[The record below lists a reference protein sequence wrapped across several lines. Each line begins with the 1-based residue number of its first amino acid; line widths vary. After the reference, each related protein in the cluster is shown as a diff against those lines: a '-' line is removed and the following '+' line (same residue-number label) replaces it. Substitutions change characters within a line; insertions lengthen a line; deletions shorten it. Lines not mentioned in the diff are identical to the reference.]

1 MPKPVPQLVRILS
14 LAAAA
19 VLCAAVANR
28 LAPPARR
35 LDWLG
40 RVPLAAALPATGDGP
55 APAPTPGP
63 GPGPA
68 PAPIPEPTPG
78 PTPAP
83 GPAPK
88 PSPDPAPQPV
98 PARAAPARPATA
110 PAPALDAATRF
121 PPAPDAVVQ
130 EIASRDA
137 WDAFRLKLPFLD
149 ARRSEDYL
157 AGHLPGSWSVP
168 VWEADV
174 ADRITEFEARVRPAP
189 RDPIVIYCSGGDCE
203 DSRLLARKLVE
214 LGYRH
219 LLIYR
224 DGFPDWV
231 AQRRPVSRG
240 NAL

>member
-83 GPAPK
+83 GPAPN
-88 PSPDPAPQPV
+88 PSPSPAPQPV

-224 DGFPDWV
+224 DGFPDWA